1 MTRKRCRIAKRTV
14 WLAFAAWLIA
24 APLLPAPQSKF
35 APNTKSAS
43 QSEITAALPVIPAAR
58 FNLTDFG
65 AVGDGKTLN
74 TAAFENAIA
83 AVEKAGGG
91 HLIVPAGTYKTL
103 SFKLTSH
110 MDLHLESGVVIK
122 APDTF
127 AEYGIP
133 DPAKTLSA
141 TPPAGSPESGRGR
154 GGMTRIAP
162 LISCAPG
169 TTDLAITGSGTIDG
183 SGAMFWIWAS
193 KASLRYLPSHAM
205 VPRPVLVSLPGVTR
219 LHVDGVT
226 LTNSPSF
233 HLAPSGEDITLEN
246 LHIVA
251 PSDAPN
257 TDALDPGGHRIVI
270 RKCELDIGDD
280 NVALKNGGH
289 DILIEDLTCLHG
301 HGISIGSG
309 TRDGFSHV
317 IVRRCSFDGTDNG
330 LRIKSFRG
338 GGGEVHDIRY
348 SDITMRYVRRPF
360 DINMLYNGNA
370 GLPSDV
376 GPRQAEPGQTE
387 HIPNFHD
394 IHITNLNV
402 IGSPLA
408 GRILGLPE
416 LPANDITFTNVV
428 FQTARGFLVQ
438 DARDVV
444 FQNARIDA
452 AVGAPLVL
460 DNGFVKFNGASR
472 SGTSGGPSSVFYP
485 GN

>member
-1 MTRKRCRIAKRTV
+1 MTRRVTYV
-14 WLAFAAWLIA
+14 LAPAAWLA
-24 APLLPAPQSKF
+24 VAAWLVPAPLTPPQSKS
-35 APNTKSAS
+35 APQAKSGS
-43 QSEITAALPVIPAAR
+43 QAEITAALPVIPAAR
-58 FNLTDFG
+58 FQLTDFG

-74 TAAFENAIA
+74 TAAFEKAVA
-83 AVEKAGGG
+83 AVSEAGGG
-91 HLIVPAGTYKTL
+91 HLIVPAGVYKTL
-103 SFKLTSH
+103 PFKLASR
-110 MDLHLESGVVIK
+110 MDLHLEPGAVIK

-127 AEYGIP
+127 EEYGIP
-133 DPAKTLSA
+133 DPAKTLSSQAA
-141 TPPAGSPESGRGR
+141 TPSPASRRGS
-154 GGMTRIAP
+154 GGMPRVAP

-193 KASLRYLPSHAM
+193 KAALRYLPPHAT
-205 VPRPVLVSLPGVTR
+205 VSRPVLVSLPGVTR

-233 HLAPSGEDITLEN
+233 HLAPSGQDITIEN
-246 LHIVA
+246 VHVVA
-251 PSDAPN
+251 PSDSPN
-257 TDALDPGGHRIVI
+257 TDALDPGGQRIVI

-338 GGGEVHDIRY
+338 GGGEIHDIRY

-376 GPRQAEPGQTE
+376 GPRQAEPGQTQNV
-387 HIPNFHD
+387 PNVHD
-394 IHITNLNV
+394 IHVTNLTV
-402 IGSPLA
+402 VGSPLA

-416 LPANDITFTNVV
+416 VPASNITFTNVK
-428 FQTARGFLVQ
+428 FQAARGFLVQ
-438 DARDVV
+438 DAKDIV

-452 AVGAPLVL
+452 AVGEPLVL
-460 DNGFVKFNGASR
+460 DQGFVKFNGVSK
-472 SGTSGGPSSVFYP
+472 SGTSGGPASVFYS

>member
-1 MTRKRCRIAKRTV
+1 MTHRLPCILA
-14 WLAFAAWLIA
+14 LAFWIALGAWFV
-24 APLLPAPQSKF
+24 PAQSKP
-35 APNTKSAS
+35 A
-43 QSEITAALPVIPAAR
+43 SEITAALPVIPTAR
-58 FNLTDFG
+58 FSLTDFG

-74 TAAFENAIA
+74 TAAFEKAIA
-83 AVEKAGGG
+83 AITTAGGG
-91 HLIVPAGTYKTL
+91 RLIVPAGTYKTL
-103 SFKLTSH
+103 PFKLASRL
-110 MDLHLESGVVIK
+110 DLHLDAGAVIK

-127 AEYGIP
+127 EEYGIP

-141 TPPAGSPESGRGR
+141 TVTPPSPSSGRGG

-193 KASLRYLPSHAM
+193 KASLRYLPPHAR

-233 HLAPSGEDITLEN
+233 HLAPSGQDITLEN

-257 TDALDPGGHRIVI
+257 TDALDPGGERIVI

-289 DILIEDLTCLHG
+289 DILIEDLTCIHG

-309 TRDGFSHV
+309 TRDGFHHIV
-317 IVRRCSFDGTDNG
+317 VRRCSFDGTDNG

-370 GLPSDV
+370 GLPTDV

-394 IHITNLNV
+394 IHVNNLTV
-402 IGSPLA
+402 IASPAA
-408 GRILGLPE
+408 GRIIGLPE
-416 LPANDITFTNVV
+416 LPANNITFTNVK
-428 FQTARGFLVQ
+428 FQSSRGFLVQ
-438 DARDVV
+438 DAKDVV
-444 FQNARIDA
+444 FENARIDN

-460 DNGFVKFNGASR
+460 DHGSVKFNGAAK
-472 SGTSGGPSSVFYP
+472 SGTSGGPPEVFYS

>member
-1 MTRKRCRIAKRTV
+1 MLG
-14 WLAFAAWLIA
+14 LAFGVAIAAWL
-24 APLLPAPQSKF
+24 APASPQSK
-35 APNTKSAS
+35 SAARA
-43 QSEITAALPVIPAAR
+43 EITAALPVIPAAR
-58 FNLTDFG
+58 FQLTDFG
-65 AVGDGKTLN
+65 AVGDGKTLD
-74 TAAFENAIA
+74 TAAFEKAIA
-83 AVEKAGGG
+83 AIKAAGGG
-91 HLIVPAGTYKTL
+91 HLIVPAGVYKTL
-103 SFKLTSH
+103 PFKLASR
-110 MDLHLESGVVIK
+110 MDLHLDPGAVIK

-127 AEYGIP
+127 AEYGMP
-133 DPAKTLSA
+133 DPAKALS
-141 TPPAGSPESGRGR
+141 TPVSSSAPGRGR
-154 GGMTRIAP
+154 GGATRPTP
-162 LISCAPG
+162 LISCDPG

-193 KASLRYLPSHAM
+193 KASLRYLPAHA
-205 VPRPVLVSLPGVTR
+205 PLGRPMLVVLSGVTR

-233 HLAPSGEDITLEN
+233 HLAPSGQDITLEN
-246 LHIVA
+246 LRIVA
-251 PSDAPN
+251 PSDSPN
-257 TDALDPGGHRIVI
+257 TDAIDPGGERIVI
-270 RKCELDIGDD
+270 RKCELDVGDD

-289 DILIEDLTCLHG
+289 DILIEDLTCIHG

-309 TRDGFSHV
+309 TRDGFSHIV
-317 IVRRCSFDGTDNG
+317 VRRCSFDGTDNG

-394 IHITNLNV
+394 IVVDHLTVLA
-402 IGSPLA
+402 SPIA

-416 LPANDITFTNVV
+416 LPANNITFSNVR
-428 FQTARGFLVQ
+428 FQTSRGFLVQ
-438 DARDVV
+438 DAKNVV
-444 FQNARIDA
+444 FEDARIDA

-460 DNGFVKFNGASR
+460 DHGSVKFNGAPK
-472 SGTSGGPSSVFYP
+472 SGTSGGPPDVFYS